1 MARFSLLVVDDDEA
15 LLEAIQD
22 TIQFRLPDVSV
33 SICPSAHDALHL
45 LSLHNYDVTLSDIRM
60 PSMDG
65 YKLLAQI
72 RNVRPSMPVLLMS
85 GHLDTKQETD
95 PKQAGAF
102 AILNKPLDRDMLI
115 SHLQRALEHTA
126 RIRRKH
132 RPES

>member
-1 MARFSLLVVDDDEA
+1 
-15 LLEAIQD
+15 
-22 TIQFRLPDVSV
+22 
-33 SICPSAHDALHL
+33 
-45 LSLHNYDVTLSDIRM
+45 
-60 PSMDG
+60 MDG

-126 RIRRKH
+126 LIRGKH

>member
-33 SICPSAHDALHL
+33 SICPSANDALHL

-102 AILNKPLDRDMLI
+102 AILNKPLDRDILI

-126 RIRRKH
+126 LIRGKH